1 MASLALAVINL
12 RADFEA
18 QRRRI
23 ARAEDTLV
31 RCRTTKAVAF
41 DVAATALRSD
51 PDGERDAA
59 RDGSRTRRI
68 TTSVRA

>member
-23 ARAEDTLV
+23 ARAEDT
-31 RCRTTKAVAF
+31 
-41 DVAATALRSD
+41 S
-51 PDGERDAA
+51 
-59 RDGSRTRRI
+59 
-68 TTSVRA
+68 